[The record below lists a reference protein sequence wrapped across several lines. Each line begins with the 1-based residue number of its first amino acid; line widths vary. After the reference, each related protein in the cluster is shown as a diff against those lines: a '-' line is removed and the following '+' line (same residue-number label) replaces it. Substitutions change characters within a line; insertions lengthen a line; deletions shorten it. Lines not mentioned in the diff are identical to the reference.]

1 MPLPQISWKRN
12 AEARSRKRN
21 RDGCND
27 PDWLQRSPPNKCQ
40 IFMLIAASA
49 FTCHTHTHTFDMPQS
64 MQQKCTKRANE
75 LWAHLDRTH
84 LRLSLPC
91 SLSFTFPFLSSPLL
105 SSPLCLSLSTS
116 ISLSSLPAISALGS
130 SIHSTKLWRRYR
142 PPEMH
147 HSWQPECL
155 PKCLR
160 VCNCLSGRVCGR
172 VCLLVC
178 VNTNVQWLN
187 FNYRAQIEFVWAA
200 AAAAVAFFQLPSL
213 WCKCIRISL
222 TLSVPP
228 LPTLTVS
235 VSITHVSIDARFAEC
250 PLICP
255 GHWPGHA
262 RGQLVLCWT
271 NFINSFKIILPASA
285 AALSMDF

>member
-1 MPLPQISWKRN
+1 MSLPQISWKRN

-21 RDGCND
+21 RNGCND
-27 PDWLQRSPPNKCQ
+27 PDWPKRSPPNKCQ

-49 FTCHTHTHTFDMPQS
+49 FTCHTHSVTHIHTHIWFAP
-64 MQQKCTKRANE
+64 KHATKVHKTSQRVVSSFGPNSS
-75 LWAHLDRTH
+75 TS
-84 LRLSLPC
+84 LSIPG
-91 SLSFTFPFLSSPLL
+91 SLSFTFPLL
-105 SSPLCLSLSTS
+105 SVAPSLPLFLLSLP
-116 ISLSSLPAISALGS
+116 SLPLGHLFTRLS
-130 SIHSTKLWRRYR
+130 FATLST
-142 PPEMH
+142 PEMH

-160 VCNCLSGRVCGR
+160 VCNCLSVRVCGR
-172 VCLLVC
+172 VCVCLLVC

-228 LPTLTVS
+228 PLTLTVS
-235 VSITHVSIDARFAEC
+235 IPHVSIDACFSEC

-271 NFINSFKIILPASA
+271 NFINSFNIILPASA